1 MIKPTKMN
9 TNLNEKKKQQ
19 QKTKQTNKQ
28 RTATTITTQI
38 TATESFQA
46 ERLSNIYSS
55 THIPYLLIFLHH
67 QLTLLFQ
74 FNTESPA

>member
-9 TNLNEKKKQQ
+9 TNLNEKKKQ
-19 QKTKQTNKQ
+19 KNKNKTNKQ